1 MKTKNRICIRPLV
14 ITFTILILFAGCKEK
29 DDLAIDPLAPI
40 TFNPSITYGSMTD
53 QDGNIYKTVTTGT
66 QIWMAENLKTTKYR
80 NGDLIPNVTDNMQ
93 WGNLTTGA
101 YCNYDN
107 DTTNANIY
115 GRLYNWYAVNE
126 SRSIAPTGWHVPN
139 DTEWTTLTTFLG
151 GQIGTGGK
159 LKETG
164 TNHWKK
170 PNTGATNE
178 TGFTALPGGSR
189 YYNYFTFAYIG
200 LIGSWW
206 SATET
211 DPTSAWHWEIN
222 CNYADVFVSNPVK
235 QFGLSIRCVKDN

>member
-1 MKTKNRICIRPLV
+1 MKTNNRICIRTLV
-14 ITFTILILFAGCKEK
+14 ITFTILILFRGCKEK
-29 DDLAIDPLAPI
+29 DDLTIDPPAPI

-53 QDGNIYKTVTTGT
+53 QDGNIYKTVTIGT

-80 NGDLIPNVTDNMQ
+80 NGDLIPNVTDNTQ
-93 WGNLTTGA
+93 WGKLKTGA

-107 DTTNANIY
+107 DTIYANIY

-126 SRSIAPTGWHVPN
+126 SRSIAPTGWHVPS
-139 DTEWTTLTTFLG
+139 DTELTVLTTFLG
-151 GQIGTGGK
+151 GTDVAGGK

-164 TNHWKK
+164 TDHWEE

-189 YYNYFTFAYIG
+189 TYSYYSFYSIG
-200 LIGSWW
+200 FEGLWW

-211 DPTSAWHWEIN
+211 DSTSASFWVISWN
-222 CNYADVFVSNPVK
+222 NADVFNVRLYK
-235 QFGLSIRCVKDN
+235 QEGLFIRCVKDN